1 MSGTGSTPMTENR
14 DGRVGESMPRFI
26 ACMVLQIFL
35 MAVLM
40 PLNLAIAGER
50 DIPLGEQ
57 VSFGGVIITTRGLIV
72 PVHEFLS
79 PLKDTCIQGQENGK
93 IRRIRPSELTEIL
106 LLEAGCPYGIYLHG
120 VSGGCRLQL
129 TVRTGETI
137 RLIEADF
144 TPRNI
149 EQNGLTYQVL
159 NRATGTIDTRALWPA
174 EIAVIRIEGP
184 VTTPAE

>member
-1 MSGTGSTPMTENR
+1 MSEGTER
-14 DGRVGESMPRFI
+14 DREYHMEFGKGPIRF
-26 ACMVLQIFL
+26 MQVFL
-35 MAVLM
+35 MVIVMAGTA
-40 PLNLAIAGER
+40 AIAGER
-50 DIPLGEQ
+50 EIPLGEQ

-72 PVHEFLS
+72 PVQEFLS
-79 PLKDTCIQGQENGK
+79 PLKDTCIQGQEDGK

-106 LLEAGCPYGIYLHG
+106 LLEPGCPYGVYLHG

-137 RLIEADF
+137 RLTEADF
-144 TPRNI
+144 TPRNV

-174 EIAVIRIEGP
+174 DIAVIRIEGP

>member
-1 MSGTGSTPMTENR
+1 MAGDRDSLSGKY
-14 DGRVGESMPRFI
+14 MPLFTALI
-26 ACMVLQIFL
+26 GLPLFMISFW
-35 MAVLM
+35 MAVT
-40 PLNLAIAGER
+40 AAVAGER

-106 LLEAGCPYGIYLHG
+106 LLEPGCPYGVYLHG

-149 EQNGLTYQVL
+149 EQNGLTYQVR
-159 NRATGTIDTRALWPA
+159 NRATGTIDTGALWPA
-174 EIAVIRIEGP
+174 EIAVIRIEGS
-184 VTTPAE
+184 VANSGD